1 DASIPL
7 LAVAAMPKTGA
18 GPPESVNVTVPPALP
33 LAPRAFTK
41 PDPEIR
47 NVAASIVSM
56 FEPTTSVP
64 VSVTLRAPKSRPH
77 VVAPGGGVSVTVPSR
92 VQLLPEQ
99 QSGLAMIVLALQ
111 VPTVQ
116 TATAAR
122 PEPSTL
128 AAARNAIARPRVSDM
143 GRPPGSRRRG

>member
-1 DASIPL
+1 
-7 LAVAAMPKTGA
+7 MPNTGA

-64 VSVTLRAPKSRPH
+64 VSVTLRAPKSRSH

-122 PEPSTL
+122 PEASTL
-128 AAARNAIARPRVSDM
+128 PAAKRAAARMCLSDM
-143 GRPPGSRRRG
+143 DRDRKSTR